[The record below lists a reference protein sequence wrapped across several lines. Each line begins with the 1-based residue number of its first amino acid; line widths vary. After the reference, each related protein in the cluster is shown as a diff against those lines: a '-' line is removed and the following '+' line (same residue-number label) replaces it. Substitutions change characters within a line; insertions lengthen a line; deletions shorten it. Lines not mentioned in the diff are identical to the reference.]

1 MPKAALRPC
10 QYPGCSELVDG
21 DRYCAAHRSFSRNYD
36 KGRLSAA
43 RRGYDSRWRI
53 LRKMVLAERPFCAD
67 PFGFHKADGI
77 LVFAEE
83 VDHIIPLAAGGD
95 NHLDNL
101 QPLCKSCHSRKTAIT
116 DGAFGGRGR
125 KISTAFDHETAA
137 AVQKNR
143 AQNWSEGSGE
153 R

>member
-1 MPKAALRPC
+1 MPRAALRPC
-10 QYPGCSELVDG
+10 NYPGCPNLVAD
-21 DRYCAAHRSFSRNYD
+21 DRYCAEHRYLSRGYD
-36 KGRLSAA
+36 SGRLSAA
-43 RRGYDSRWRI
+43 RRGYDARWRI
-53 LRKMVLAERPFCAD
+53 LRKMVLSERPFCAD

-83 VDHIIPLAAGGD
+83 VDHIIPLSAGGD

-116 DGAFGGRGR
+116 GAFGGRGR
-125 KISTAFDHETAA
+125 KISTTFDRETGA

-143 AQNWSEGSGE
+143 AQNWSEGSDEG
-153 R
+153 